1 MKQIKNILINLI
13 CMVCLSC
20 LMSCVK
26 EIDLESL
33 RPDPTL
39 VVNCVAI
46 TGEPLTVSVS
56 RTWFFTDD
64 HPNVTLDK
72 AEVKLFVNGIFRERM
87 SFQEGDEVF
96 NTRGYF
102 KSDFIPVEGDRIRV
116 EASYPEY
123 GVANAETVVPE
134 PVQVLKAGV
143 TYVTAAGSTGS
154 HLNAIYQVTFK
165 DNPSEENYYLLRME
179 EGVPIFDGIAKEYT
193 GEYKWYPVTP
203 NYATEPVFGQ
213 SLTALDQIFGN
224 NWMFGDGGKVFSD
237 ELINGQEYTLHLTD
251 EYYYEFQYGAYP
263 IKIVPD
269 SMWIDDFS
277 EEDLLPIPS
286 MHLRVHLHAI
296 SAEYYR
302 YLKVL
307 QDKDTGS
314 ISNLLID
321 GGLAE
326 PIRVFSNIDGG
337 IGILGSCN
345 VGVFETEIES
355 SSHSDLKTA
364 RFEDGID

>member
-1 MKQIKNILINLI
+1 MRQIKNILINTIGAAGLFA
-13 CMVCLSC
+13 LAA
-20 LMSCVK
+20 LTSCVE

-46 TGEPLTVSVS
+46 TGEPLAASVS

-72 AEVKLFVNGIFRERM
+72 AEVKLFVNGAFTERLR
-87 SFQEGDEVF
+87 FQEGDEAF

-102 KSDFIPVEGDRIRV
+102 KSDFIPAQGDRIRV

-123 GVANAETVVPE
+123 GLASAETVVPE
-134 PVQVLKAGV
+134 PAQVLKAGV
-143 TYVTAAGSTGS
+143 TYASAGGS
-154 HLNAIYQVTFK
+154 FGSSHQNAIYQVTIK
-165 DNPSEENYYLLRME
+165 DDPAEANYYLLRME
-179 EGVPIFDGIAKEYT
+179 EGVPVFDGIAKKYT
-193 GEYKWYPVTP
+193 GEYKWFPATP

-213 SLTALDQIFGN
+213 SLTALDQVFGN
-224 NWMFGDGGKVFSD
+224 DWMSGSGGKVFSD
-237 ELINGQEYTLHLTD
+237 ELINGQEYTLRLTD
-251 EYYYEFQYGAYP
+251 EYYYRQIQVAV
-263 IKIVPD
+263 VPD
-269 SMWIDDFS
+269 SMWIGQFEKEDFY
-277 EEDLLPIPS
+277 LIPP
-286 MHLRVHLHAI
+286 MHLRVHLYAI

-307 QDKDTGS
+307 QDKNTDS

-337 IGILGSCN
+337 VGILGSCH
-345 VGVFETEIES
+345 VGMFETEIAS
-355 SSHSDLKTA
+355 SSHPDL
-364 RFEDGID
+364 